1 MSFFSPFPARAIT
14 LTDAVNEA
22 MHSNPKVRAAAQEL
36 EETRQRIR
44 QAYAGFLPTI
54 DITTGKGREWIN
66 SPYTRSSP
74 EGGALVMTRGEAGMS
89 INQPIFDGFNTLNK
103 LSQTQAQVQSSEHS
117 HREEIENVTLAVAEA
132 FIDTQKQRSLLA
144 LAREALNIHSDL
156 LIKTRQTAQ
165 LGINAEMD
173 VRQAESRLSLI
184 ASELATTEGA
194 LRAAESRFSTLVGF
208 PPGALAQA
216 TVPKHRLP
224 TSRAEAME
232 VAMRLNPML
241 LSANSDLDATRA
253 EGKVNAASLWPK
265 ISLDMSVSESNN
277 AGGTR
282 SYTQDAT
289 AMVNLRYNFF
299 RGGADLAKFQET
311 SHKSLR
317 FREKLEQARRT
328 VEEKVNGAWNAL
340 LASRA
345 RMQSLERHVDTTHA
359 VNRDHKE
366 KFRLGLQTMLDLL
379 NSENELQASKRLLVQ
394 EQFQFMTES
403 YRLLAAMGQL
413 TEVLTKPESPAPMP
427 HEDLPPVA
435 EAQPPSPAPES
446 APPAPEARDAHISEV
461 QEETMNLLAESL
473 LNTPVPRPQPA
484 VAAPEPPPAA
494 LPAPLPQPRSRPV
507 RTEEVTDLEQISL
520 LDFVHLMS
528 DDESTPEAKRPPA
541 DLRQFA
547 IQIGSFQEETAALEL
562 ISQLQDKDYDLTLAE
577 SSEGALTWHQVRIGR
592 FDTESAA
599 RAALQAFTEREGRP
613 GYIIPLARQGFHSAA
628 SGQTSVQK
636 APRVPPAEG
645 YAVQVAAFLA
655 PEATEKM
662 LAELAAKNNYHLY
675 VCEKK
680 DAKGRTW
687 QLVWIGRF
695 DNREEAQALAQ
706 DYFLHHKQPAV
717 VIEVPSGTPN
727 APLRIL
733 SAGPL
738 A

>member
-1 MSFFSPFPARAIT
+1 MLLAAMSFFLPFPARAIT

-22 MHSNPKVRAAAQEL
+22 MHSNPKVRAAAQES

-66 SPYTRSSP
+66 SPYTRSS
-74 EGGALVMTRGEAGMS
+74 EGGALAMTRGEAGMS

-103 LSQTQAQVQSSEHS
+103 LSQTQAQMQSNEHS
-117 HREEIENVTLAVAEA
+117 HREEIENVTLAVAEVYV
-132 FIDTQKQRSLLA
+132 DTQKQRSLLT

-184 ASELATTEGA
+184 ASELAATEGA
-194 LRAAESRFSTLVGF
+194 LRTAESRFSTLVGF

-216 TVPKHRLP
+216 TVPRHRLP

-241 LSANSDLDATRA
+241 LSANADLDATRA

-328 VEEKVNGAWNAL
+328 VEEKVNAAWNAL

-413 TEVLTKPESPAPMP
+413 NEVLTKPESPAPAP
-427 HEDLPPVA
+427 QEEPPPVA
-435 EAQPPSPAPES
+435 EARPPV
-446 APPAPEARDAHISEV
+446 PEARDTQVSQV

-473 LNTPVPRPQPA
+473 LNTPVARPQP
-484 VAAPEPPPAA
+484 PAA
-494 LPAPLPQPRSRPV
+494 AAEQPPAPLPQPRPKPAQA
-507 RTEEVTDLEQISL
+507 EEVTDLEQISL

-528 DDESTPEAKRPPA
+528 DDETTPEAKTPPA

-547 IQIGSFQEETAALEL
+547 ILLGSFQEEAAALEL
-562 ISQLQDKDYDLTLAE
+562 ISQLQDKDYDLTLQE
-577 SSEGALTWHQVRIGR
+577 SQEGALTWHQVRIGR
-592 FDTESAA
+592 FDTEQAA
-599 RAALQAFTEREGRP
+599 RAALREFTEREGRP
-613 GYIIPLARQGFHSAA
+613 GYIVPLTRQGYHSAA
-628 SGQTSVQK
+628 SGQASTTK

-662 LAELAAKNNYHLY
+662 LNDLAANNNYHLY

-695 DNREEAQALAQ
+695 ENREEAQTLAQ
-706 DYFLHHKQPAV
+706 EYFLHHKQPAV
-717 VIEVPSGTPN
+717 VIEVPSATPN

-733 SAGPL
+733 SIGPL